1 MNLVQ
6 ITLDVG
12 GFLLIIASLP
22 LMQTIYK
29 NKKKLIGFNKIGT
42 PLTAIANYIFVLTG
56 IFSGALVLL
65 ISAILNSILWTLASI
80 YILKKFEAK
89 K

>member
-29 NKKKLIGFNKIGT
+29 NKKKLVGFNKVGT
-42 PLTAIANYIFVLTG
+42 PLTAFANYIFVLTG
-56 IFSGALVLL
+56 IFSGAWILL

-80 YILKKFEAK
+80 YTLKKIGAK